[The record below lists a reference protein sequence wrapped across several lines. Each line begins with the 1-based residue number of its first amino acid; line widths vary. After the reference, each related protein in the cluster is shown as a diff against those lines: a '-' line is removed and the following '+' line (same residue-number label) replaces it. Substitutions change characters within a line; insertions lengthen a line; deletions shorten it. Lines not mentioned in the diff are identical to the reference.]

1 MARDNIVPTRQEL
14 MRLKTKRTAV
24 KRGHKL
30 LKDKRDNLVQIFMS
44 SYKDARDLRREL
56 DQEYSEVLN
65 RFNFALS
72 NIDGDYFGLLADSSK
87 SSISLTTQTTNVL
100 GVRIPQIRSEV
111 TGDFLSYSLL
121 ETNYHLDVSL
131 KTLVAILPKFLKLL
145 EIEYKVRKLATEIE
159 KTRRRVNALEYVILP
174 EIDKN
179 IHYIQNKLA
188 EDALQTTVRLMK
200 MKSKSG

>member
-1 MARDNIVPTRQEL
+1 
-14 MRLKTKRTAV
+14 
-24 KRGHKL
+24 
-30 LKDKRDNLVQIFMS
+30 MS
-44 SYKDARDLRREL
+44 SYKEARDLRREL